1 MNTGA
6 VTIGLGILIII
17 IGIVNMTGNIS
28 TLHSYHR
35 HRVRPEDIKPFG
47 RLVGLGTM
55 LCGVGCIV
63 FGILSLIF
71 DATGN
76 SALLMAGTVI
86 MISLLG
92 VGLAVSIL
100 AIIKYNKGLF

>member
-47 RLVGLGTM
+47 RLVGLGT
-55 LCGVGCIV
+55 LLIGVV
-63 FGILSLIF
+63 ERALKV
-71 DATGN
+71 TN
-76 SALLMAGTVI
+76 S
-86 MISLLG
+86 
-92 VGLAVSIL
+92 SI
-100 AIIKYNKGLF
+100 